1 MSEDGMNLM
10 RELKWLIGSGH
21 RNGKIIDRRRHHKN
35 VEHSNLE
42 KRCVLEKKLRTEAYA
57 LCQL

>member
-1 MSEDGMNLM
+1 MNLM

-42 KRCVLEKKLRTEAYA
+42 KRCVLEKKLRTEVYA